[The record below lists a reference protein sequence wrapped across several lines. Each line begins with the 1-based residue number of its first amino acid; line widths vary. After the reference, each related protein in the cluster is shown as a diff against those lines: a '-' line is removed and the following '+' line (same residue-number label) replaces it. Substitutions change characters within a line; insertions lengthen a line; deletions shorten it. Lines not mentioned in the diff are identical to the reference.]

1 MRARFSSQRCNGRM
15 HYDPNSMSGQ
25 KPGFVGDGS
34 QSYLVHEF
42 PVPGSVQS
50 SEVRRTR
57 A

>member
-34 QSYLVHEF
+34 HSYLVHEF